1 MNTPSTHALVNSSAL
16 HSVPIE
22 RAKTIPASWYTDPL
36 YYDLDQK
43 ILFEESWQ
51 FVGHESQFS
60 SPGSFITAT
69 IGNESV
75 IVVKGKDNKIRAFF
89 NVCLHRGG
97 PIEKAQCGQTRM
109 LQCKYHGWT
118 YRLDGTL
125 RGVPRFN
132 RVELFDKNEYNLVP
146 VDLASWEGLLFI
158 RLSPEADSLE
168 EKLDGIRERISP
180 MDLSALR
187 FYKRVEYD
195 IACNWKIYVDNFLEG
210 YHLPFVHPEL
220 CDILDINEYVT
231 ETSPHY
237 SLQYS
242 PIAEED
248 NPYNTSGSAF
258 YYHLFPN
265 FMLNILPNRLQT
277 NVILPLGV
285 GKTRVIFD
293 YYYNEVDSEEAIR
306 HIEEDIAFSDKVQW
320 EDIEICEHVQKGVHS
335 RAYDQGRFSVECE
348 QGVYH
353 FQKLLKESYQRLMQ
367 ANS

>member
-1 MNTPSTHALVNSSAL
+1 MNVQSLNPFALDIE
-16 HSVPIE
+16 PIE
-22 RAKTIPASWYTDPL
+22 RAKTIPASWYTDP
-36 YYDLDQK
+36 YFYDLDQK

-51 FVGHESQFS
+51 FVGHISQLS

-69 IGNESV
+69 IGDESV
-75 IVVKGKDNKIRAFF
+75 LVVKGKDGEIRGFF

-97 PIEKAQCGQTRM
+97 PIENAHCGESRM

-132 RVELFDKNEYNLVP
+132 LVELFDKNEYNLVP
-146 VDLASWEGLLFI
+146 VDIATWEGLLFV
-158 RLSPEADSLE
+158 RLNEDAGSLE
-168 EKLDGIRERISP
+168 EKLEGIRERILP
-180 MDLSALR
+180 MDLSGLQ
-187 FYKRVEYD
+187 FYKRITYD
-195 IACNWKIYVDNFLEG
+195 IECNWKIYVDNYLEG

-220 CDILDINEYVT
+220 CNILDVNEYTT
-231 ETSPHY
+231 ETSPYY

-242 PIAEED
+242 PITEEE
-248 NPYNTSGSAF
+248 NVYTSSGGGTAF

-265 FMLNILPNRLQT
+265 FMLNILPGRLQT
-277 NVILPLGV
+277 NVILPLDL

-293 YYYNEVDSEEAIR
+293 CYYDNIDSEAAIR

-320 EDIEICEHVQKGVHS
+320 EDVEICEHVQRGVQS
-335 RAYDQGRFSVECE
+335 KAYDQGRFSVECE

-353 FQKLLKESYQRLMQ
+353 FQKLLRESYKRLMQ
-367 ANS
+367 NNA